1 MKSNRPRLNVVFGL
15 LIILIGIFWNDIRER
30 IPDVVPPT
38 PPIDIVDPDEDAIER
53 VSPIAASITDSKDR
67 INLCIF
73 NKIFAN
79 RLLRYPT
86 DAQQINDVY
95 VLAAKDVFGSSLKG
109 KYSSLG
115 QSLTDLMRSVTSDDN
130 HTLSTEE
137 KEELSRYFM
146 ALAWCLE
153 N

>member
-1 MKSNRPRLNVVFGL
+1 MTNRRPRLSVILGL
-15 LIILIGIFWNDIRER
+15 LIVVLGLFWNDIRER

-53 VSPIAASITDSKDR
+53 VSHIAASITDNKDR
-67 INLCIF
+67 VNLCIF

-79 RLLRYPT
+79 RLLSYPT